1 MSLSD
6 RHSLG
11 KDGEEMAARY
21 LESKGYCV
29 LARNWRSGRI
39 EIDIIARKDRLYV
52 FVEVKT
58 RRNLEHGRP
67 EEAVSERKMRGIVRA
82 ADSYLR
88 AYHVDNPVR
97 FDIVSVLS
105 TDGRHFEIN
114 HIEDAFYPLAE

>member
-1 MSLSD
+1 MSSSD
-6 RHSLG
+6 RHTLG

-21 LESKGYCV
+21 LESKGYCI
-29 LARNWRSGRI
+29 LARNWRCGRL
-39 EIDIIARKDRLYV
+39 EIDLIARKDRLYV

-58 RRNLEHGRP
+58 RRNLEYGRP

-88 AYHVDNPVR
+88 IHRVDNPVR

-105 TDGRHFEIN
+105 SDGRHFEIN
-114 HIEDAFYPLAE
+114 HIEDAFYPLVE